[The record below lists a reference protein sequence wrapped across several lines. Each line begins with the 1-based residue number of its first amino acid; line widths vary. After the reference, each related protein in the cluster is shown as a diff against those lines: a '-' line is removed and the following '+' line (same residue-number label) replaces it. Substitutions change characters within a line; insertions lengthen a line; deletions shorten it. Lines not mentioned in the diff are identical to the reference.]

1 MTKDIKWEALS
12 IYERILDAV
21 DEVLYQELAGL
32 DEKLADKVRSLLE
45 GHTIV

>member
-1 MTKDIKWEALS
+1 MAKDIKWEALA
-12 IYERILDAV
+12 IAERIIDLV
-21 DEVLYQELAGL
+21 DEVLYEELAGR

>member
-1 MTKDIKWEALS
+1 MPRDIRFESLR
-12 IYERILDAV
+12 IYERIIDAV
-21 DEVLYQELAGL
+21 DEILYEELAGL